1 MMMVDNILG
10 NSNNVSKEKVCI
22 VFLIEMF
29 IWEHGKMI
37 NLMEK
42 DYMYMRMVK
51 DIKESFKMGENQE
64 EGFIYIKAEP
74 NMMVNG
80 KKIKKMDS
88 VYFFTQTIKN
98 MKAIGLWAKRVEK
111 EHTISL
117 LVTNILGNG

>member
-1 MMMVDNILG
+1 MMVDNILG
-10 NSNNVSKEKVCI
+10 NFNNVSKEKVCI

-74 NMMVNG
+74 SMMVNG

-117 LVTNILGNG
+117 LVTNILDNG

>member
-1 MMMVDNILG
+1 MG

-80 KKIKKMDS
+80 KKIKKVDS
-88 VYFFTQTIKN
+88 VYFSILIMKN
-98 MKAIGLWAKRVEK
+98 MKATG
-111 EHTISL
+111 
-117 LVTNILGNG
+117 

>member
-1 MMMVDNILG
+1 MMVDNILG

>member
-1 MMMVDNILG
+1 MMVDNILG

-51 DIKESFKMGENQE
+51 DIKESFRMGENQE

>member
-1 MMMVDNILG
+1 
-10 NSNNVSKEKVCI
+10 
-22 VFLIEMF
+22 
-29 IWEHGKMI
+29 
-37 NLMEK
+37 
-42 DYMYMRMVK
+42 
-51 DIKESFKMGENQE
+51 
-64 EGFIYIKAEP
+64 
-74 NMMVNG
+74 MMVNG

>member
-51 DIKESFKMGENQE
+51 DIKESFRMGENQE